1 MKENSLPFAK
11 SVYIAENLCLP
22 EQHFVHYVNYI
33 MSLIVKKRKQ
43 RTKFSH
49 CERAE
54 VLYEFITFY
63 VYFKTFCC
71 HFD

>member
-33 MSLIVKKRKQ
+33 MSLIFKINNKEQSFLTVKELRFFTSLLPFMCTSK
-43 RTKFSH
+43 
-49 CERAE
+49 
-54 VLYEFITFY
+54 
-63 VYFKTFCC
+63 
-71 HFD
+71 HFVVTD